1 MRLACA
7 GFCQWL
13 QQCRDDPRA
22 RRQVFWVMQRFS
34 TSTVAALIGEE
45 LLVRHCIEA
54 LRLRM
59 VTPCVR
65 TAGLTL
71 PWFPFVIARLSTGGA
86 GRA

>member
-1 MRLACA
+1 
-7 GFCQWL
+7 
-13 QQCRDDPRA
+13 
-22 RRQVFWVMQRFS
+22 MQRFS

-45 LLVRHCIEA
+45 FLVGHCTEA

-71 PWFPFVIARLSTGGA
+71 P
-86 GRA
+86 